1 MVEKHE
7 ELGRGAFGTVYKGI
21 YLGKNG
27 DSPMECAIKT
37 IREDA
42 TTEQRNEFLMEAHKM
57 K

>member
-1 MVEKHE
+1 MVEKLE

-21 YLGKNG
+21 YHGKNG
-27 DSPMECAIKT
+27 DTAMECAIKT

-42 TTEQRNEFLMEAHKM
+42 TNEQRNEFLMEAQKM